1 MSANCD
7 IAFTLNGVKREL
19 SVPAG
24 MSALAMLRE
33 RRSGSPAPSTAA
45 ARASAAP
52 ARSSSTA

>member
-24 MSALAMLRE
+24 MSALEMLRE
-33 RRSGSPAPSTAA
+33 RLGLTG
-45 ARASAAP
+45 
-52 ARSSSTA
+52 T